1 MLSKKAQKSHLRIT
15 CTAGIKRRKG
25 LIFLMTT
32 STIYTIEREFGSGGH
47 IVGEKLAKIL
57 NIPFY
62 DSQIVDMAAKN
73 AGVSRKIF
81 EGFDEKPTNS
91 FLYSLVM
98 GSYTAAGS
106 LTQSSDL
113 NMSDKLFM
121 EEAKIIRE
129 AAEKGPC
136 VVVGRCGSYVLR
148 ERKDVVR
155 VFCTADIDFR
165 IHHAVNDLGMPEKRI
180 EDALLKRDKKRASYF
195 NYYTGKRW
203 SDASSYDLCVST
215 STVGIDGAVDTI
227 LAFGELMER
236 QRQSK

>member
-1 MLSKKAQKSHLRIT
+1 MDIQNNALPGCSGRNALRKEWDA
-15 CTAGIKRRKG
+15 C
-25 LIFLMTT
+25 MTT

-47 IVGEKLAKIL
+47 IVGEKLAKL
-57 NIPFY
+57 LGIPFY

-106 LTQSSDL
+106 LTQTSDL
-113 NMSDKLFM
+113 NMSDKLFV

-148 ERKDVVR
+148 ERQDVVR
-155 VFCTADIDFR
+155 VFCTADMEFR
-165 IHHAVNDLGMPEKRI
+165 KNHAVKDLGLPERRI
-180 EDALLKRDKKRASYF
+180 EDVVLKRDKKRASYY

-215 STVGIDGAVDTI
+215 STVGIDGAVETI

-236 QRQSK
+236 QRMAK

>member
-47 IVGEKLAKIL
+47 IAGEKLAKIL

>member
-1 MLSKKAQKSHLRIT
+1 MRLLFTGTKI
-15 CTAGIKRRKG
+15 CYNTAEKRFGKDGIDV
-25 LIFLMTT
+25 MTT
-32 STIYTIEREFGSGGH
+32 ATIYTIEREFGSAGH
-47 IVGEKLAKIL
+47 IVGERLANML
-57 NIPFY
+57 GIPFY

-106 LTQSSDL
+106 ITQSSDL
-113 NMSDKLFM
+113 NMSDKLFV

-129 AAEKGPC
+129 AAEKYSC
-136 VVVGRCGSYVLR
+136 VVVGRCGSYILR
-148 ERKDVVR
+148 ERPDVVR
-155 VFCTADIDFR
+155 VFCTADMEYR
-165 IHHAVNDLGMPEKRI
+165 KNHAVHDLGMPEKRI
-180 EDALLKRDKKRASYF
+180 EDAITKRDKKRASYY

-215 STVGIDGAVDTI
+215 STAGIDGAVEMI
-227 LAFGELMER
+227 LAFGEMLER
-236 QRQSK
+236 QRAQQSK

>member
-1 MLSKKAQKSHLRIT
+1 
-15 CTAGIKRRKG
+15 
-25 LIFLMTT
+25 MTT
-32 STIYTIEREFGSGGH
+32 ATIYTIEREFGSAGH
-47 IVGEKLAKIL
+47 IVGERLAKTL
-57 NIPFY
+57 GIPFY

-106 LTQSSDL
+106 ITQSSDL
-113 NMSDKLFM
+113 NMSDKLFV

-136 VVVGRCGSYVLR
+136 VVVGRCGSYILR
-148 ERKDVVR
+148 ERPDVVR
-155 VFCTADIDFR
+155 VFCTADMEYR
-165 IHHAVNDLGMPEKRI
+165 KHHAIHDLGMPEKRI
-180 EDALLKRDKKRASYF
+180 EDAISKRDKKRASYY

-215 STVGIDGAVDTI
+215 STTGIDGAVDTI
-227 LAFGELMER
+227 LAFGEMLER
-236 QRQSK
+236 QRAQRSK

>member
-1 MLSKKAQKSHLRIT
+1 
-15 CTAGIKRRKG
+15 
-25 LIFLMTT
+25 MTT
-32 STIYTIEREFGSGGH
+32 ATIYTIEREFGSGGH
-47 IVGEKLAKIL
+47 IVGEKLAQLL

-62 DSQIVDMAAKN
+62 DSQIVDMAAQN

-98 GSYTAAGS
+98 GSYTAAGP
-106 LTQSSDL
+106 LAQTPDL

-121 EEAKIIRE
+121 EEAKIIRS

-148 ERKDVVR
+148 ERRDVVR
-155 VFCTADIDFR
+155 IFCTADMDFR
-165 IHHAVNDLGMPEKRI
+165 KDHAVHELGLPEKRL
-180 EDALLKRDKKRASYF
+180 EDAILKRDKKRASYF

-203 SDASSYDLCVST
+203 NDASSYDLCIST
-215 STVGIDGAVDTI
+215 STAGIDGAMETV

-236 QRQSK
+236 RRITVK

>member
-1 MLSKKAQKSHLRIT
+1 M
-15 CTAGIKRRKG
+15 TA
-25 LIFLMTT
+25 

-47 IVGEKLAKIL
+47 IVGEKLAQLL

-73 AGVSRKIF
+73 AGVSRKLF

-106 LTQSSDL
+106 LSHSSDL
-113 NMSDKLFM
+113 NMSDKLFL

-129 AAEKGPC
+129 AADKGPC

-148 ERKDVVR
+148 ERTDVVR
-155 VFCTADIDFR
+155 IFCTADIEFR
-165 IHHAVNDLGMPEKRI
+165 IRHAVNDLGMEERRI
-180 EDALLKRDKKRASYF
+180 EDAILKRDKKRASYF

-215 STVGIDGAVDTI
+215 SAVGFDGAVETV
-227 LAFGELMER
+227 LAFGERMER
-236 QRQSK
+236 LRQAASR

>member
-1 MLSKKAQKSHLRIT
+1 
-15 CTAGIKRRKG
+15 
-25 LIFLMTT
+25 MTT
-32 STIYTIEREFGSGGH
+32 STIYTFEREFASGGH
-47 IVGEKLAKIL
+47 IVGEKLAKRL

-62 DSQIVDMAAKN
+62 DSQIVDLAAKN

-98 GSYTAAGS
+98 GSYTSAGS
-106 LTQSSDL
+106 LTHSTDL

-121 EEAKIIRE
+121 EEANIIRD
-129 AAEKGPC
+129 AADKGPC

-148 ERKDVVR
+148 DRTDVVR
-155 VFCTADIDFR
+155 IFCTAEMEFR
-165 IHHAVNDLGMPEKRI
+165 KHHAVHDLGMPERRI
-180 EDALLKRDKKRASYF
+180 EDAIIKLDKKRSSYF

-203 SDASSYDLCVST
+203 NDASSYDLCVST
-215 STVGIDGAVDTI
+215 STIGIDGAVEAV

-236 QRQSK
+236 QRMAKK

>member
-1 MLSKKAQKSHLRIT
+1 MYKNPPA
-15 CTAGIKRRKG
+15 AGCRLWQNEERMDIP
-25 LIFLMTT
+25 MTT

-47 IVGEKLAKIL
+47 IVGEKLAQL
-57 NIPFY
+57 LDIPFY

-73 AGVSRKIF
+73 AGVSRKLF

-98 GSYTAAGS
+98 GSYTTAGS
-106 LTQSSDL
+106 LTHNTDL

-129 AAEKGPC
+129 AADKGPC

-148 ERKDVVR
+148 ERSDVVR
-155 VFCTADIDFR
+155 VFCTADIEFR
-165 IHHAVNDLGMPEKRI
+165 KHHAIHDLGLPEKRI
-180 EDALLKRDKKRASYF
+180 EDAILKRDKKRASYF
-195 NYYTGKRW
+195 NYYTGSRW

-215 STVGIDGAVDTI
+215 SSAGFDGAVETV

-236 QRQSK
+236 RRSAK

>member
-1 MLSKKAQKSHLRIT
+1 
-15 CTAGIKRRKG
+15 
-25 LIFLMTT
+25 MTT

-47 IVGEKLAKIL
+47 IVGEKLAQLL

-106 LTQSSDL
+106 LTHSSDL

-129 AAEKGPC
+129 AADKGPC

-155 VFCTADIDFR
+155 VFCTADTQTLSARSSSDI
-165 IHHAVNDLGMPEKRI
+165 AVPAPSVAHSLNPMR
-180 EDALLKRDKKRASYF
+180 ALIS
-195 NYYTGKRW
+195 G
-203 SDASSYDLCVST
+203 
-215 STVGIDGAVDTI
+215 
-227 LAFGELMER
+227 
-236 QRQSK
+236 

>member
-1 MLSKKAQKSHLRIT
+1 
-15 CTAGIKRRKG
+15 
-25 LIFLMTT
+25 MTT

-47 IVGEKLAKIL
+47 IVGEKLAQML

-62 DSQIVDMAAKN
+62 DSQIVDMAAQN

-98 GSYTAAGS
+98 GSYTTASPLAQ
-106 LTQSSDL
+106 TPDL

-129 AAEKGPC
+129 AASNGPC
-136 VVVGRCGSYVLR
+136 VIVGRCGSYVLR
-148 ERKDVVR
+148 ERHDVVR
-155 VFCTADIDFR
+155 VFCTAGMEFR
-165 IHHAVNDLGMPEKRI
+165 KHHAIHDLGMAEKRI
-180 EDALLKRDKKRASYF
+180 EDTLLKLDKKRASYF

-215 STVGIDGAVDTI
+215 STAGIDGAVETV
-227 LAFGELMER
+227 LSFGEMMER
-236 QRQSK
+236 QRLTAR

>member
-1 MLSKKAQKSHLRIT
+1 
-15 CTAGIKRRKG
+15 
-25 LIFLMTT
+25 MTT

-47 IVGEKLAKIL
+47 IVGEKLAKLL

-73 AGVSRKIF
+73 AGVSRKIV

-106 LTQSSDL
+106 LTHSSDL

-129 AAEKGPC
+129 AADNGPC

-148 ERKDVVR
+148 ERTDVVR
-155 VFCTADIDFR
+155 VFCMADLDFR
-165 IHHAVNDLGMPEKRI
+165 IHHAINDLGMEERRI
-180 EDALLKRDKKRASYF
+180 EDAILKRDKKRASYF

-215 STVGIDGAVDTI
+215 SSVGIDGAVETV
-227 LAFGELMER
+227 LAFGEMMER
-236 QRQSK
+236 QRQAASK

>member
-1 MLSKKAQKSHLRIT
+1 
-15 CTAGIKRRKG
+15 
-25 LIFLMTT
+25 MTT

-47 IVGEKLAKIL
+47 IVGEMLAKQL
-57 NIPFY
+57 GIPFY

-98 GSYTAAGS
+98 GSYTSVGPMS
-106 LTQSSDL
+106 QTPEL
-113 NMSDKLFM
+113 NMSDKLFI

-136 VVVGRCGSYVLR
+136 VIVGRCGSYVLR
-148 ERKDVVR
+148 ERTDVVR
-155 VFCTADIDFR
+155 VFCTADIEFR
-165 IHHAVNDLGMPEKRI
+165 KNHAIVDLGLPERRI
-180 EDALLKRDKKRASYF
+180 EDAVLKRDKKRSNYF
-195 NYYTGKRW
+195 NYYTGLRW

-215 STVGIDGAVDTI
+215 STAGFDGAVQTI
-227 LAFGELMER
+227 LAFGELMEKVR
-236 QRQSK
+236 KLK